1 MPIACHHFD
10 LSSVEFRDALSLR
23 YHRPLLRMPGHCDG
37 CGEEFSFQH
46 ALDCKKGGLVTQ
58 CHNEVRDALGDL
70 AAIVYKDVVREPIVQ
85 EADDSRGR
93 PALISIRGVWQPQT
107 AALLDVCVIDTDAQ
121 SYASRTVDAV
131 LCSAEQEKKRKYS
144 AAVEDR
150 HASFT
155 HFVVSVDGI
164 LGHDAQHLM
173 KRLCDQIAMKWEKSH
188 SEVMGW
194 VHARMAFA
202 ILCAT
207 NLCLRGSRV
216 KWRSGHGMDDGAG
229 LPHFPH

>member
-1 MPIACHHFD
+1 MLLI
-10 LSSVEFRDALSLR
+10 VKKVALLPSAI
-23 YHRPLLRMPGHCDG
+23 MKC
-37 CGEEFSFQH
+37 
-46 ALDCKKGGLVTQ
+46 
-58 CHNEVRDALGDL
+58 RDALGDL

-85 EADDSRGR
+85 EADDSSGR
-93 PALISIRGVWQPQT
+93 PALIADLSIRGVWQPQT
-107 AALLDVCVIDTDAQ
+107 AALLDVRVVDTDAQ

-150 HASFT
+150 RTSFT
-155 HFVVSVDGI
+155 PFVASVDGV

-173 KRLCDQIAMKWEKSH
+173 KRLCDQIAVKWEKSH

-194 VHARMAFA
+194 VCARMAFA
-202 ILCAT
+202 ILRAT

-216 KWRSGHGMDDGAG
+216 KWRNGHGMDDGAG

>member
-1 MPIACHHFD
+1 MHFHYVTIG
-10 LSSVEFRDALSLR
+10 LFLKRQGIVMVVQKNSASNM
-23 YHRPLLRMPGHCDG
+23 LLIV
-37 CGEEFSFQH
+37 
-46 ALDCKKGGLVTQ
+46 KK
-58 CHNEVRDALGDL
+58 
-70 AAIVYKDVVREPIVQ
+70 
-85 EADDSRGR
+85 EADDSSGR
-93 PALISIRGVWQPQT
+93 PALIADLSIRGVWQPQT
-107 AALLDVCVIDTDAQ
+107 AALLDVRVVDTDAQ

-150 HASFT
+150 RASFT
-155 HFVVSVDGI
+155 PFVVSVDGV

-173 KRLCDQIAMKWEKSH
+173 KRLCDQIAVKWEKSH

-194 VHARMAFA
+194 
-202 ILCAT
+202 
-207 NLCLRGSRV
+207 GSRV

>member
-1 MPIACHHFD
+1 M
-10 LSSVEFRDALSLR
+10 
-23 YHRPLLRMPGHCDG
+23 
-37 CGEEFSFQH
+37 
-46 ALDCKKGGLVTQ
+46 
-58 CHNEVRDALGDL
+58 
-70 AAIVYKDVVREPIVQ
+70 
-85 EADDSRGR
+85 
-93 PALISIRGVWQPQT
+93 WQPQT
-107 AALLDVCVIDTDAQ
+107 AALLDVRVVHTDAQ

-155 HFVVSVDGI
+155 PFVVSVDGV

-173 KRLCDQIAMKWEKSH
+173 KRLCDQIAVKWEKSH

-194 VHARMAFA
+194 VRARMAFA
-202 ILCAT
+202 ILRAT